1 MVCSMMKCLHWK
13 KESFPKR
20 TDYGQPLGTL
30 INDMLLSVVLVVV
43 VLVVV
48 RVTSINADNSNWRV
62 FTLAF

>member
-1 MVCSMMKCLHWK
+1 MASSMVKCLHWK

-30 INDMLLSVVLVVV
+30 INDMLLSVVLVV
-43 VLVVV
+43 LVVV
-48 RVTSINADNSNWRV
+48 LVTSINADNSNWRV